1 MIRVSH
7 LTKDY
12 QLGPNTFRALH
23 DVTFDIEAGAMVAI
37 MGQSGCGKTTLMNI
51 LAGLDAATGGQ
62 YWLNGREVGRFD
74 PVMWSHERNRTIGF
88 VFQNFNL
95 IPTLTAMG
103 NVELPLIYRR
113 VPLRIR
119 KRRAVEA
126 LEAMGL
132 GERLRHY
139 PMQLSGGQQQRVAIA
154 RALVG
159 DPPLLLADEP
169 TGNLDAATGREILK
183 VLQELH
189 RTGRTVVVVTHAPD
203 VAGACE
209 RVLRMQ
215 DGRLRTAL
223 PGEDSDELE

>member
-1 MIRVSH
+1 MIRVRH

-12 QLGPNTFRALH
+12 RLGSNTFRALH
-23 DVTFDIEAGAMVAI
+23 DVTFDVETGAMVAI
-37 MGQSGCGKTTLMNI
+37 MGQSGSGKTTLMNV
-51 LAGLDAATGGQ
+51 LGGLDTPTDGQ

-74 PVMWSHERNRTIGF
+74 PVTWSHIRNRTIGF

-95 IPTLTAMG
+95 VPTLTAIG

-113 VPLRIR
+113 VPPRIR
-119 KRRAVEA
+119 RTRAVEV
-126 LEAMGL
+126 LGAMGL
-132 GERLRHY
+132 GERLHHY
-139 PMQLSGGQQQRVAIA
+139 PTQLSGGQQQRVAIA

-169 TGNLDAATGREILK
+169 TGNLDVNTGREILS

-189 RTGRTVVVVTHAPD
+189 QAGRTVVVVTHAPE
-203 VAGACE
+203 VAAVCE

-215 DGRLRTAL
+215 DGRMEAQRFE
-223 PGEDSDELE
+223 EDAHELE